1 MENESI
7 AIWNCIT
14 VEVGHKKQDAADYL
28 LYGSSF
34 IFRYHG
40 RDFYFYHAGIKRY
53 LSSRYDSDGGIHGRI
68 NWFTAV
74 LVEIYGSGMKK
85 VYKANGIPVYFGL
98 LTTTF
103 SAMIHL
109 LLMSVMIYAIAPFAF
124 GAKLPNQSVFY
135 FISLIIFIMISLSVG
150 SILGLVMKKQAK
162 VTMIS
167 QLVFLPSIM
176 LSGIM
181 FPIDFLPDVLRW
193 IGMIFPAAWGYQ
205 LMLDYGFGF
214 QNLWPMVLIFVI
226 AVVTILLVLRK
237 IKTDET

>member
-1 MENESI
+1 MK
-7 AIWNCIT
+7 A
-14 VEVGHKKQDAADYL
+14 L
-28 LYGSSF
+28 LYGIALQWKLDIRSKTLLITCYMVPLLF
-34 IFRYHG
+34 FAIM
-40 RDFYFYHAGIKRY
+40 
-53 LSSRYDSDGGIHGRI
+53 GGI
-68 NWFTAV
+68 FTSIMPESKDTLIPA
-74 LVEIYGSGMKK
+74 LVEIYGSDIKK
-85 VYKANGIPVYFGL
+85 VYKANGIPIYFGFI
-98 LTTTF
+98 TTTF

-109 LLMSVMIYAIAPFAF
+109 LLMSVIIYAIAPFAF
-124 GAKLPNQSVFY
+124 EAKLPNQSVFY

-205 LMLDYGFGF
+205 LMLDHGFDF
-214 QNLWPMVLIFVI
+214 QNLWPMMIIFVV
-226 AVVTILLVLRK
+226 AVVAILLVLRK

>member
-1 MENESI
+1 MK
-7 AIWNCIT
+7 A
-14 VEVGHKKQDAADYL
+14 L
-28 LYGSSF
+28 LYGIALQWKLDIRSKTLLITCYMVPLLF
-34 IFRYHG
+34 FAIMGGIFTSIMPESK
-40 RDFYFYHAGIKRY
+40 DTLVPAMTVM
-53 LSSRYDSDGGIHGRI
+53 GIHGRI
-68 NWFTAV
+68 QCGLPPS

-167 QLVFLPSIM
+167 QFGPFTFYYAVRNYVSHRFFTGCVKMDWNDISCCVGLSIDAG
-176 LSGIM
+176 LWFWFSKFVAYGAYFCHSSCDYPAGI
-181 FPIDFLPDVLRW
+181 
-193 IGMIFPAAWGYQ
+193 A
-205 LMLDYGFGF
+205 
-214 QNLWPMVLIFVI
+214 QNKN
-226 AVVTILLVLRK
+226 R
-237 IKTDET
+237 